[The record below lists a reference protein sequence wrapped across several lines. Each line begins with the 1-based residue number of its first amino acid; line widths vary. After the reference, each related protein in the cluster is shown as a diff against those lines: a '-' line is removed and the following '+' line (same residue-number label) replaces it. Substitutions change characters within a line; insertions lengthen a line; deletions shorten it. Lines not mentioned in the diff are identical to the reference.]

1 MHKLTISLFV
11 FLVFLSCQTET
22 DELAK
27 KRQDIVNLTLTARDV
42 VDAKWEGPELLVITL
57 KQDSQNDEIK
67 IKDKYGKDT
76 YVDIPPSTTAFIF
89 ASHAMRKTGIPVCAK
104 VVYPDGQELA
114 YRCSQDVP
122 NP

>member
-27 KRQDIVNLTLTARDV
+27 KRQGLVNLILTARDV
-42 VDAKWEGPELLVITL
+42 VDAKWEGPELLIITL
-57 KQDSQNDEIK
+57 EQDSQNHKIK
-67 IKDKYGKDT
+67 ITDKSGNDI
-76 YVDIPPSTTAFIF
+76 YVDPSPSATAFMF
-89 ASHAMRKTGIPVCAK
+89 ARQGMRETGIPVCAK
-104 VVYPDGQELA
+104 VIYPDGQELA
-114 YRCSQDVP
+114 YRCSQDIP

>member
-1 MHKLTISLFV
+1 MYKLTISLFV

-76 YVDIPPSTTAFIF
+76 YVDIPPSATAFIF
-89 ASHAMRKTGIPVCAK
+89 ASHAMRKIGIPVCAK

-114 YRCSQDVP
+114 YRCSQDVH
-122 NP
+122 